1 MQFDV
6 QSVIRRI
13 EIRLAEI
20 GMTKQEF
27 YEKSGISSGSFSQW
41 NTGKHAPSI
50 KKVQRAASVIGVTT
64 EYLLYGVDP
73 MPDFAVKSPIVARI
87 NALLAA
93 KGIPKQ
99 QFYKDC
105 SITSASYSLWN
116 TGKTNPSLKNL
127 KIIAEYLG
135 VSVADLLPDEELVP
149 QEGIKKDPIPKDE
162 AEDSETAELRD
173 IWSSADENE
182 RRDLLKMARMLKS
195 RRKQN
200 G

>member
-87 NALLAA
+87 NSLLAA

-116 TGKTNPSLKNL
+116 TGKTNPSMKNL

-162 AEDSETAELRD
+162 VEGSAKQKLLDALDGLSDSQLEKLIGIIEEAKK
-173 IWSSADENE
+173 
-182 RRDLLKMARMLKS
+182 LL
-195 RRKQN
+195 
-200 G
+200 

>member
-116 TGKTNPSLKNL
+116 TGKTNPSMKNL

-135 VSVADLLPDEELVP
+135 VSVADLLPDGELVP

-162 AEDSETAELRD
+162 VVGSAKQKLLDALDGLSDSQIEKLIGIIEEAKK
-173 IWSSADENE
+173 
-182 RRDLLKMARMLKS
+182 LL
-195 RRKQN
+195 
-200 G
+200 

>member
-50 KKVQRAASVIGVTT
+50 KKVQRAAGVIGVTT

-73 MPDFAVKSPIVARI
+73 MPDFVVKSPIVARI

-105 SITSASYSLWN
+105 GITSASYSLWN
-116 TGKTNPSLKNL
+116 TGKTNPSMKNL

-135 VSVADLLPDEELVP
+135 VSVSDLLPDEDP
-149 QEGIKKDPIPKDE
+149 SAGIKKDPIPKDGAVSPAAQE
-162 AEDSETAELRD
+162 ILDFLDSASGEEL
-173 IWSSADENE
+173 ADVIKYI
-182 RRDLLKMARMLKS
+182 RYLKS
-195 RRKQN
+195 QR

>member
-116 TGKTNPSLKNL
+116 TGKTNPSMKNL

-135 VSVADLLPDEELVP
+135 VSVADLLPDGELVP

>member
-116 TGKTNPSLKNL
+116 TGKTNPSMKNL

-135 VSVADLLPDEELVP
+135 VSVSDLLPDGDP
-149 QEGIKKDPIPKDE
+149 SAGIKKDPIQKDGAVGSAKQKLLDALDGLSDSQLEKLIGIIEE
-162 AEDSETAELRD
+162 AKK
-173 IWSSADENE
+173 
-182 RRDLLKMARMLKS
+182 LL
-195 RRKQN
+195 
-200 G
+200 

>member
-105 SITSASYSLWN
+105 GITSASYSLWN
-116 TGKTNPSLKNL
+116 TGKTNPSMKNL

>member
-87 NALLAA
+87 NSLLAA

-116 TGKTNPSLKNL
+116 TGKTNPSMKNL

-135 VSVADLLPDEELVP
+135 VSVADLLPDEDLVP
-149 QEGIKKDPIPKDE
+149 QEGIKKIPIPKDE
-162 AEDSETAELRD
+162 AEDSETAELRE

-182 RRDLLKMARMLKS
+182 RRDLLEMARMLKN

>member
-93 KGIPKQ
+93 KGIQKQ

-105 SITSASYSLWN
+105 GITSASYSLWN
-116 TGKTNPSLKNL
+116 TEKTNPSMKNL
-127 KIIAEYLG
+127 KNIADYLG
-135 VSVADLLPDEELVP
+135 VSVADLMPDGENLP
-149 QEGIKKDPIPKDE
+149 QENIKKE
-162 AEDSETAELRD
+162 ATNTGDLSDAELRL
-173 IWSSADENE
+173 IELFRKLPAETQSSFPA
-182 RRDLLKMARMLKS
+182 LLEATLKA
-195 RRKQN
+195 Q
-200 G
+200 GLL

>member
-116 TGKTNPSLKNL
+116 TGKTNPSMKNL

-135 VSVADLLPDEELVP
+135 VSVADLLPDDDP
-149 QEGIKKDPIPKDE
+149 SAGIKKDPIPKDE
-162 AEDSETAELRD
+162 VVGSAKQKLLDALDGLSDSQIEKLIGIIEEAKK
-173 IWSSADENE
+173 
-182 RRDLLKMARMLKS
+182 LL
-195 RRKQN
+195 
-200 G
+200 

>member
-116 TGKTNPSLKNL
+116 TGKTNPSMKNL

-135 VSVADLLPDEELVP
+135 VSVADLLPDGEP
-149 QEGIKKDPIPKDE
+149 SAGIKKDPIPKDE

>member
-116 TGKTNPSLKNL
+116 TGKTNPSMKNL

-135 VSVADLLPDEELVP
+135 VSVADLLPDKDP
-149 QEGIKKDPIPKDE
+149 SAGIKKDPIPKDE
-162 AEDSETAELRD
+162 VEDSETAELRE
-173 IWSSADENE
+173 IWGSADKSE
-182 RRDLLKMARMLKS
+182 RRDLLEMARMLKN

>member
-87 NALLAA
+87 NSLLAA

-116 TGKTNPSLKNL
+116 TGKTNPSMKNL

-135 VSVADLLPDEELVP
+135 VSVADLLPDEDP
-149 QEGIKKDPIPKDE
+149 STGIKKDPIPKDE

>member
-116 TGKTNPSLKNL
+116 TGKTNPSMKNL

-135 VSVADLLPDEELVP
+135 VSVADLLPDKELVP

>member
-50 KKVQRAASVIGVTT
+50 KKVQRAAGVIGVTT

-73 MPDFAVKSPIVARI
+73 MPDFVVKSPIVARI

-105 SITSASYSLWN
+105 GITSASYSLWN
-116 TGKTNPSLKNL
+116 TGKTNPSMKNL

-135 VSVADLLPDEELVP
+135 VSVSDLLPGEELSA
-149 QEGIKKDPIPKDE
+149 GIKKAPIPKDGAVSPAAQE
-162 AEDSETAELRD
+162 ILDFLDSASGEEL
-173 IWSSADENE
+173 ADVIKYI
-182 RRDLLKMARMLKS
+182 RYLKS
-195 RRKQN
+195 QR

>member
-105 SITSASYSLWN
+105 GITSASYSLWN
-116 TGKTNPSLKNL
+116 TGKTNPSMKNL
-127 KIIAEYLG
+127 KIIAEFLG
-135 VSVADLLPDEELVP
+135 VSVADLLPDKDP
-149 QEGIKKDPIPKDE
+149 SAGIKKDPIPKDE

>member
-116 TGKTNPSLKNL
+116 TGKTNPSMKNL

-149 QEGIKKDPIPKDE
+149 QEGIKKDPIPKDG
-162 AEDSETAELRD
+162 AV
-173 IWSSADENE
+173 SSAKQK
-182 RRDLLKMARMLKS
+182 LLDALDGLSDSQIEKLIGIIEEAKKLL
-195 RRKQN
+195 
-200 G
+200 

>member
-116 TGKTNPSLKNL
+116 TGKTNPSMKNL

-135 VSVADLLPDEELVP
+135 VSVADLLPDGELVP

-162 AEDSETAELRD
+162 AEDSETAELRE

-182 RRDLLKMARMLKS
+182 RRDLLEMARMLKN

>member
-105 SITSASYSLWN
+105 GITSASYSLWN
-116 TGKTNPSLKNL
+116 TGKTNPSMKNL
-127 KIIAEYLG
+127 KIIAEYLA

-162 AEDSETAELRD
+162 AEDSETAELRE

-182 RRDLLKMARMLKS
+182 RRDLLEMARMLKS

>member
-116 TGKTNPSLKNL
+116 TGKTNPSMKNL

-149 QEGIKKDPIPKDE
+149 QEGIKKDPIPKDGAEGSAKQKLLDALDGLSDSQIEKLIGIIEE
-162 AEDSETAELRD
+162 AKK
-173 IWSSADENE
+173 
-182 RRDLLKMARMLKS
+182 LL
-195 RRKQN
+195 
-200 G
+200 

>member
-105 SITSASYSLWN
+105 GITSASYSLWN
-116 TGKTNPSLKNL
+116 TGKTNPSMKNL
-127 KIIAEYLG
+127 KIIAEFLG
-135 VSVADLLPDEELVP
+135 VSVADLLPDKDP
-149 QEGIKKDPIPKDE
+149 SAGIKKDPIPKDE
-162 AEDSETAELRD
+162 AEDSETAELRE

-182 RRDLLKMARMLKS
+182 RRDLLEMARMLKS